1 MILLQNLGKK
11 IDRRR
16 LHLSELQNG
25 TMKIRLDFDLKF
37 VVVVGIVRFSL
48 MSFKI
53 MELNTL
59 KVKIENLIRKRW
71 KKDISFSGDIKTSC

>member
-1 MILLQNLGKK
+1 MILLHNLGKK

-71 KKDISFSGDIKTSC
+71 KKDNSFSGGNKTFC